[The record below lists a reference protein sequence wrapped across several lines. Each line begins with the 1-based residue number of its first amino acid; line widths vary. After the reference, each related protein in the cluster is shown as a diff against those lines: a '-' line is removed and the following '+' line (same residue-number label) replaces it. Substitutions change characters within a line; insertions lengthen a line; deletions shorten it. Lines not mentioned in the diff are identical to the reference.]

1 MPERYLRAP
10 RPRRARPPV
19 SSANQSFQRQV
30 LEDLTHPVRSFSF
43 ELTTTQRQV
52 ARDGL
57 AARTRLGGYRF
68 NAALGES
75 QRLVHERWVS
85 AGEIGDWLDG
95 LPHEANS
102 GDIYAALV
110 EESVT
115 DVGPRTR

>member
-75 QRLVHERWVS
+75 QRLVDVLSSGRT
-85 AGEIGDWLDG
+85 IGYWRR
-95 LPHEANS
+95 ASNS
-102 GDIYAALV
+102 MIRSTSSPTQPFSTA
-110 EESVT
+110 
-115 DVGPRTR
+115 